1 MARRP
6 RFRTTLTAL
15 RREGASERGSQTV
28 EALIVL
34 PILFGVFFVI
44 VQGAVWLHAGNIAQA
59 AASSAYNAARL
70 YDAVA
75 ADGVAAGTAS
85 AQQTGTVLDGA
96 VVVVDSTITTVTV
109 TVTVTVSGNAPTLV
123 PGWDT
128 RVERTV
134 SGPVERWI
142 TP

>member
-34 PILFGVFFVI
+34 PVLFGVFFVI

-59 AASSAYNAARL
+59 AASSAYNSARL

-75 ADGVAAGTAS
+75 ADGVAAGTVS
-85 AQQTGTVLDGA
+85 AQQTGTVLDAA
-96 VVVVDSTITTVTV
+96 VVVVDRTMTTVTV
-109 TVTVTVSGNAPTLV
+109 TVTGNAPTLI

-128 RVERTV
+128 HVERSV

-142 TP
+142 EP

>member
-6 RFRTTLTAL
+6 RFRATLTAQ
-15 RREGASERGSQTV
+15 RRAGASERGSQTV
-28 EALIVL
+28 EGLIVL
-34 PILFGVFFVI
+34 PVLFGVFFVI

-70 YDAVA
+70 YEAVA
-75 ADGVAAGTAS
+75 ADGVAAGTETAE
-85 AQQTGTVLDGA
+85 QTGTLLSGA
-96 VVVVDSTITTVTV
+96 VVEVDRTVTSVTV
-109 TVTVTVSGNAPTLV
+109 TVTGSAPTLV

-128 RVERTV
+128 QVERIVT
-134 SGPVERWI
+134 GPVERW

>member
-1 MARRP
+1 MLGRP

-85 AQQTGTVLDGA
+85 AQQTGTVLDAA
-96 VVVVDSTITTVTV
+96 VVVVDRTTTTVNVTV
-109 TVTVTVSGNAPTLV
+109 TGTAPTLV

-128 RVERTV
+128 HVERTV

-142 TP
+142 EP

>member
-1 MARRP
+1 
-6 RFRTTLTAL
+6 
-15 RREGASERGSQTV
+15 V

-85 AQQTGTVLDGA
+85 AQQTGTVLDAA
-96 VVVVDSTITTVTV
+96 VVVVDRTTTTVTV
-109 TVTVTVSGNAPTLV
+109 TVTGTAPTLV

-128 RVERTV
+128 HVERTV

-142 TP
+142 EP

>member
-1 MARRP
+1 MFRRP

-34 PILFGVFFVI
+34 PVLFGVFFVI

-59 AASSAYNAARL
+59 AASSAYNSARL

-75 ADGVAAGTAS
+75 ADGVAAGTVS
-85 AQQTGTVLDGA
+85 AQQTGTVLDAA
-96 VVVVDSTITTVTV
+96 VVEVDRTMTTVTV
-109 TVTVTVSGNAPTLV
+109 TVTGNAPTLI

-128 RVERTV
+128 HVERSV

-142 TP
+142 EP

>member
-1 MARRP
+1 MFRRP

-34 PILFGVFFVI
+34 PVLFGVFFVI

-70 YDAVA
+70 FDAVA

-96 VVVVDSTITTVTV
+96 VVVVDRTMTTVTV
-109 TVTVTVSGNAPTLV
+109 TVTGNAPTLI

-128 RVERTV
+128 HVERTV

-142 TP
+142 EP

>member
-1 MARRP
+1 MLGRA

-28 EALIVL
+28 EAIIVL
-34 PILFGVFFVI
+34 PVLFGVFFVI

-59 AASSAYNAARL
+59 AASSAYNSARL

-75 ADGVAAGTAS
+75 ADGVAAGTVS
-85 AQQTGTVLDGA
+85 AQQTGTVWDA
-96 VVVVDSTITTVTV
+96 TVVVVDRTLTTVTV
-109 TVTVTVSGNAPTLV
+109 TVTGTAPTLI

-128 RVERTV
+128 HVERTV

-142 TP
+142 AP

>member
-1 MARRP
+1 MLRRP

-28 EALIVL
+28 EAIIVL
-34 PILFGVFFVI
+34 PVLFGVFFVI

-70 YDAVA
+70 YDSVA

-96 VVVVDSTITTVTV
+96 VVEVDRTMTTVTV
-109 TVTVTVSGNAPTLV
+109 TVTGNAPTLV

-142 TP
+142 AP

>member
-28 EALIVL
+28 EAIIVL

-96 VVVVDSTITTVTV
+96 VVVVDRTMTTVTV
-109 TVTVTVSGNAPTLV
+109 TVTGTAPTLV

-128 RVERTV
+128 HVERTV

-142 TP
+142 EP

>member
-1 MARRP
+1 M
-6 RFRTTLTAL
+6 
-15 RREGASERGSQTV
+15 
-28 EALIVL
+28 L
-34 PILFGVFFVI
+34 PVLFGVFFVI

-70 YDAVA
+70 FDAGA

-85 AQQTGTVLDGA
+85 AEQAGTVLDGA
-96 VVVVDSTITTVTV
+96 VVVVDRTITTVTV
-109 TVTVTVSGNAPTLV
+109 TVTGNAPTLV

-128 RVERTV
+128 HVERTV

-142 TP
+142 EP

>member
-96 VVVVDSTITTVTV
+96 VVVVDRTIT

>member
-1 MARRP
+1 MAGRP

-28 EALIVL
+28 EAIIVL
-34 PILFGVFFVI
+34 PVLFGVFFVI

-96 VVVVDSTITTVTV
+96 VVVVDRTMTTVTV
-109 TVTVTVSGNAPTLV
+109 TVTGNAPTLV

-128 RVERTV
+128 HVERTV

-142 TP
+142 AP